1 MIKLKAAVSNIT
13 SLTISPKMVL
23 LLKMVKMVKM
33 VLLLKMVMANMLPEL
48 KESTLRYSSH

>member
-23 LLKMVKMVKM
+23 LLKMVKMV
-33 VLLLKMVMANMLPEL
+33 MANMLPEL
-48 KESTLRYSSH
+48 KESIIRYSSH